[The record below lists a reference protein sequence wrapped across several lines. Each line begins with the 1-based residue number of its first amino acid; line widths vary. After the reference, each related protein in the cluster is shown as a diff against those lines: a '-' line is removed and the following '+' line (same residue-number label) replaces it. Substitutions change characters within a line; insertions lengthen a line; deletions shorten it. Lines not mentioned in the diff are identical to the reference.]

1 MMNVFLSIFFKVV
14 KISLGPSLDLGSG
27 QGKKVLFLKRNYDS
41 HSYPS
46 QPFLG
51 RLTSTSY

>member
-1 MMNVFLSIFFKVV
+1 MMNVFLSVFFKVV
-14 KISLGPSLDLGSG
+14 KISLGSSLDLGSG
-27 QGKKVLFLKRNYDS
+27 QGKQVLFLKRNYYS

-51 RLTSTSY
+51 RLTSISY